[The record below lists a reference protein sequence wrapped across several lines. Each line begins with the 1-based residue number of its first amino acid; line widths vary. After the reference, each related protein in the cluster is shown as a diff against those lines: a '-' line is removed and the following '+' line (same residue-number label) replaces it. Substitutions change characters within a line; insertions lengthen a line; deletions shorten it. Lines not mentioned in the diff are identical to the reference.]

1 MLYSL
6 FPLLYQVEE
15 CKGRKGGEILTFLI
29 SSFDVCKVKYS
40 LCHDILKIVFFLIFN
55 SSTEISV
62 CLTYA
67 KYRSF
72 FLFFEDDKKPH
83 LKKGPINPYLT
94 NVPIS
99 YHLKTPENLWKPVG
113 FCSFKKV

>member
-6 FPLLYQVEE
+6 FPFLYQVEE
-15 CKGRKGGEILTFLI
+15 WKDRKGGEILTFLI
-29 SSFDVCKVKYS
+29 FSFDLCKVKYS
-40 LCHDILKIVFFLIFN
+40 LCQDILKIVFFKYFN

-67 KYRSF
+67 KYWSF
-72 FLFFEDDKKPH
+72 FLFFEDDKKPY

-94 NVPIS
+94 NAPI
-99 YHLKTPENLWKPVG
+99 
-113 FCSFKKV
+113 